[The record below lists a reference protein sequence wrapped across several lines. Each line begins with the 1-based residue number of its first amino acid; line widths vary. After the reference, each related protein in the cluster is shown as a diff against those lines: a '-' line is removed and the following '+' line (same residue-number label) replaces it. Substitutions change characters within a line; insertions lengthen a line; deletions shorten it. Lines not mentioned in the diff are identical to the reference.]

1 MAQPE
6 LVARDPEPTIAD
18 RLNDRFEGQDAK
30 TVLREVIEN
39 ELMGRIALVSS
50 FGAESAILLH
60 MVSQIDRHLPVIF
73 LDTGKLF
80 GETKRHRDRLIAQL
94 ELTDVRSVYPDPRLL
109 KQRDPKGVL
118 WQSDKNMCCF
128 IRKVEPMERALQGF
142 DGWITGRKRFQAS
155 TRARLPL
162 FEMDEDRIKLNPLA
176 GWSREDVQTYMD
188 AYDLPAHPLV
198 AEGYRSIGCMP
209 CTDKVAEGE
218 DERAG
223 RWRGS
228 DKTECGIHLSKEARA
243 AMLQGEG
250 I

>member
-6 LVARDPEPTIAD
+6 LAHADVATLAD
-18 RLNDRFEGQDAK
+18 RLNARFAGKDAK

-39 ELMGRIALVSS
+39 ELMGRLALVSS

-60 MVSQIDRHLPVIF
+60 MVSEIDRHLPVVF

-80 GETKRHRDRLIAQL
+80 GETKRYRDKLIERL
-94 ELTDVRSVYPDPRLL
+94 ELTDVRNIYPDPRLV
-109 KQRDPKGVL
+109 KDRDAKGML
-118 WQSDKNMCCF
+118 WQSNKNMCCF
-128 IRKVEPMERALQGF
+128 IRKVEPMERALRGF

-155 TRARLPL
+155 TRENLPL
-162 FEMDEDRIKLNPLA
+162 FEMDEDRIKMNPLA
-176 GWSREDVQTYMD
+176 GWGRQEIQTYMD
-188 AYDLPAHPLV
+188 AFDLPAHPLV

-209 CTDKVAEGE
+209 CTDKVEAGE

-228 DKTECGIHLSKEARA
+228 EKVECGIHLSKAERA